1 LSSLVLSLLYCRVLT
16 VLSCLVFQRL
26 ALKSLKKS
34 MHLRRGSLRLRE
46 MYCALFHPSCLVSR
60 VLYTSLS
67 SIVLHFRSIRCIRG
81 RNTRL
86 VLSCLPHIY
95 IYNIYSLAPPTHWM
109 HPRQEHPSCLNV
121 CHRLALPKHSMH
133 PRWVQSRGIRC
144 IGGGDDDTCPVLSCF
159 VGLFGR
165 VFHGRALP
173 KHSIRRVLY

>member
-81 RNTRL
+81 GCSPEAFDALEAGMMIPVLYCR
-86 VLSCLPHIY
+86 VLSVCSVVFSKAVRCRSIRSVVSY
-95 IYNIYSLAPPTHWM
+95 IKSCLAPPKHSL
-109 HPRQEHPSCLNV
+109 HPRAGSLR
-121 CHRLALPKHSMH
+121 HR
-133 PRWVQSRGIRC
+133 RRG
-144 IGGGDDDTCPVLSCF
+144 S
-159 VGLFGR
+159 
-165 VFHGRALP
+165 
-173 KHSIRRVLY
+173 LYC